1 MSAYENRVKKILL
14 ITYYFP
20 PSGGAGVQR
29 WLKTINYLPQ
39 AGVETIVLTV
49 DPTVASYPQID
60 ESLCNDIPSNIKV
73 YRTKTREILSFYKKV
88 SPQKQI
94 PYGGFANEPKP
105 NLMQKISRF
114 VRGNFFLP
122 DPRRGWN
129 KFALAKAK
137 EIIETQG
144 ITTIVTTS
152 PPHSTQLIGLELKR
166 LYPHIRWVADLRDP
180 WTDIYYNQDL
190 YPTRWAKK
198 RNLRYE
204 RSVLLGAD
212 QIITVSEECRRLFAQ
227 KADVTD
233 KIIVVPNGYDEKDFL
248 QLGVRNFA
256 ESESNGQFI
265 ETLPND
271 SKIAVGNE
279 ELGVTSEASNLKI
292 LSYIGVM
299 APQYD
304 IEPLKKLVQ
313 GRKDLLLRFVGVV
326 SDEIK
331 KEIKSWGVQTE
342 FISYVSHKEA
352 VSYMQASDVL
362 LLFIP
367 NVPNNEGILTGKLF
381 EYLAAGNKIL
391 LFGPQHGDAMRLINE
406 CSAGECYSDGF
417 NLDEFLNKPYSGN
430 DNIKSYSREAL
441 ANKIASLL

>member
-1 MSAYENRVKKILL
+1 MKKILL

-60 ESLCNDIPSNIKV
+60 DSLCNDIPSNIKV
-73 YRTKTREILSFYKKV
+73 YRTKTREILSLYKKV

-227 KADVTD
+227 KANVAE
-233 KIIVVPNGYDEKDFL
+233 KIAVVPNGYDEKDFL
-248 QLGVRNFA
+248 QLGVR
-256 ESESNGQFI
+256 S
-265 ETLPND
+265 
-271 SKIAVGNE
+271 E

-304 IEPLKKLVQ
+304 LEPLKSLVQ
-313 GRKDLLLRFVGVV
+313 GRNDILLRFVGVV

-331 KEIKSWGVQTE
+331 KEIESWGVQTE
-342 FISYVSHKEA
+342 FVSYVSHKEA

-367 NVPNNEGILTGKLF
+367 NVPNNDGILTGKLF
-381 EYLAAGNKIL
+381 EYLSAGNKIL
-391 LFGPQHGDAMRLINE
+391 LFGPQNGDAMRLINE

>member
-20 PSGGAGVQR
+20 PSRGAGVQR

-49 DPTVASYPQID
+49 DPIVASYPQID

-73 YRTKTREILSFYKKV
+73 YRTKTREILSLYKKV
-88 SPQKQI
+88 SPKNEI

-129 KFALAKAK
+129 KYALAKAK
-137 EIIETQG
+137 EIIETEA
-144 ITTIVTTS
+144 IETIVTTS

-227 KADVTD
+227 KADVAE
-233 KIIVVPNGYDEKDFL
+233 KIAVVPNGYDTKDFI
-248 QLGVRNFA
+248 NSTIINKK
-256 ESESNGQFI
+256 EKI
-265 ETLPND
+265 TPN
-271 SKIAVGNE
+271 SSLLTPNY
-279 ELGVTSEASNLKI
+279 LT
-292 LSYIGVM
+292 YIGVW

-304 IEPLKKLVQ
+304 IEPLKILVQ
-313 GRKDLLLRFVGVV
+313 GRNDILLRFVGVV

-331 KEIKSWGVQTE
+331 KEIESWGVQTE
-342 FISYVSHKEA
+342 FVSYVSHKEA

-391 LFGPQHGDAMRLINE
+391 LFGPQNGDAMRLINE

-441 ANKIASLL
+441 AKKIVSLL

>member
-1 MSAYENRVKKILL
+1 MKKILL

-73 YRTKTREILSFYKKV
+73 YRTKTREILSLYKKV
-88 SPQKQI
+88 SPKNEI
-94 PYGGFANEPKP
+94 PYGGFANEPNP

-114 VRGNFFLP
+114 IRGNFFLP

-129 KFALAKAK
+129 KFALTKAK

-227 KADVTD
+227 KADV
-233 KIIVVPNGYDEKDFL
+233 
-248 QLGVRNFA
+248 A
-256 ESESNGQFI
+256 E
-265 ETLPND
+265 
-271 SKIAVGNE
+271 KIAVIPNGFEKKDFINSPTINNIGIITPNSS
-279 ELGVTSEASNLKI
+279 LFPNGHQHVLTPNYI
-292 LSYIGVM
+292 LSYVGVM

-313 GRKDLLLRFVGVV
+313 GRNDILLRFVGVV
-326 SDEIK
+326 SDETK

-342 FISYVSHKEA
+342 FVSYVSHKEA

-406 CSAGECYSDGF
+406 CSAGECYYDGF